1 MVIYEQPLNEK
12 IRLFMRLEHMF
23 DRFDYFINKDSKQ
36 SSQSAL
42 ELLLDLHDMS
52 SRIDIKSAILKL
64 IDHQTMALRDVPED
78 DETRSILDSLAETS
92 EQLYNFHGQFGQYM
106 KHHNFLNFVK
116 QRLSISGGLNDF
128 EAPIFS
134 LWISQS
140 VDIRR
145 EQLLSWVEPFTKSQ
159 AAIKLVMQ
167 LIRESADQS
176 EHTAEDGFFQSTLR
190 DTHKKH
196 HQLLRIHIPNSYS
209 FYPEVSA
216 GKQRFSIRFVSID
229 DLAERGS
236 QVREDVNF
244 KLSIC
249 GF

>member
-1 MVIYEQPLNEK
+1 
-12 IRLFMRLEHMF
+12 MRLEHMF
-23 DRFDYFINKDSKQ
+23 DRFNYFIEKDSKQ

-64 IDHQTMALRDVPED
+64 IDHQTMALRDTANTENNED
-78 DETRSILDSLAETS
+78 TRHILDALAETS
-92 EQLYNFHGQFGQYM
+92 DQLYNFHGQFGQYM

-116 QRLSISGGLNDF
+116 QRLSISGGLNCF
-128 EAPIFS
+128 EAPVFS
-134 LWISQS
+134 LWTNQS
-140 VDIRR
+140 IDIRR
-145 EQLLSWVEPFTKSQ
+145 EQLTKWVEPFSKSQ
-159 AAIKLVMQ
+159 EAIKLVMK
-167 LIRESADQS
+167 LIRESGQQTECVAS
-176 EHTAEDGFFQSTLR
+176 DGFYQATLR
-190 DTHKKH
+190 DSHKEH
-196 HQLLRIHIPNSYS
+196 HQLLRVHIPHSYS

-229 DLAERGS
+229 DLAERGR

-244 KLSIC
+244 SLSIC

>member
-1 MVIYEQPLNEK
+1 
-12 IRLFMRLEHMF
+12 MRLEHMF
-23 DRFDYFINKDSKQ
+23 DRFNYFFEKDSKQ

-64 IDHQTMALRDVPED
+64 IDHQTMTLRDTANTESS
-78 DETRSILDSLAETS
+78 DETRLILENLAEAS
-92 EQLYNFHGQFGQYM
+92 DELYNFHGQFGQYM

-116 QRLSISGGLNDF
+116 QRLSISGGLNCF
-128 EAPIFS
+128 EAPVFS
-134 LWISQS
+134 LWVSQS
-140 VDIRR
+140 IDIRR
-145 EQLLSWVEPFTKSQ
+145 EQLESWVKPFSKSQ
-159 AAIKLVMQ
+159 EAIKLVMK
-167 LIRESADQS
+167 LIRGSAKPS
-176 EHTAEDGFFQSTLR
+176 ECVASDGFYQATLR

-196 HQLLRIHIPNSYS
+196 HQLLRIHIPHSYS

-229 DLAERGS
+229 DLAERGQ

-244 KLSIC
+244 SLSIC

>member
-23 DRFDYFINKDSKQ
+23 DRFNYFINEDSIQ

-64 IDHQTMALRDVPED
+64 IDHQTMTLREVSDEK
-78 DETRSILDSLAETS
+78 ETRLVLDELAQAS
-92 EQLYNFHGQFGQYM
+92 EELYNFHGQFSQYM
-106 KHHNFLNFVK
+106 KDHNFLNFVK
-116 QRLSISGGLNDF
+116 QRLNISGGLNKF
-128 EAPIFS
+128 EAPLFS
-134 LWISQS
+134 LWINQPT
-140 VDIRR
+140 DIRR
-145 EQLLSWVEPFTKSQ
+145 EQLQNWVKPFMKSQ
-159 AAIKLVMQ
+159 DAIILVMK
-167 LIRESADQS
+167 LIRNSAEQS
-176 EHTAEDGFFQSTLR
+176 ECVADDGFFQSTLR
-190 DTHKKH
+190 DTHKKY
-196 HQLLRIHIPNSYS
+196 HQLLRIHIPHSYS

-229 DLAERGS
+229 DLSERGN

-244 KLSIC
+244 TLNVC